1 MRWEG
6 GKGGRLVR
14 WEGVEGWGVV
24 RWQGGK
30 GGKIVRVCKRI
41 RMFGLKLV
49 ECQLAIWAENA
60 VKFKLKL
67 IKNGRESKT
76 KTRWVWNGKQN
87 VGSFIP
93 IFHDFAV
100 FLQIFSKL

>member
-67 IKNGRESKT
+67 NKKWKR
-76 KTRWVWNGKQN
+76 KQN
-87 VGSFIP
+87 KNEVGMEWETKCGKFYTY
-93 IFHDFAV
+93 
-100 FLQIFSKL
+100 FS